1 MQLPTAFEAAFAAA
15 LRDTFVQE
23 RCDALKLDAREGG
36 FQVEPHGEIFLVVG
50 TASDYT
56 YDMYAH
62 EERAER
68 VADLMQLAARGAA
81 LV

>member
-1 MQLPTAFEAAFAAA
+1 MQTAFEIAFANQ
-15 LRDTFVQE
+15 LRDTSIQE

-36 FQVEPHGEIFLVVG
+36 FQVERHGEIFLVVG

-68 VADLMQLAARGAA
+68 VADLMQLAAAR
-81 LV
+81 